1 MAKNLVEIYD
11 TTLRDGSQGEG
22 ISFTVAA
29 KLRIAEKLDQFGVDY
44 IEGGWPGSNPR
55 DMAFFEEAKQLDLKH
70 AKLVAF
76 GSTRRAN
83 LSAAEDAQ
91 LKLLLEADTP
101 VVTIFGKSWLLH
113 VTEILR
119 TTQEENLQMIEDSV
133 RFLTENEK
141 EVIYDAEHFF
151 DGYLDNNEY
160 AIDTLKAAQRGG
172 AINLSLCDTNGGRL
186 VSEVQEIVSAV
197 KTELKDIPVGVH
209 CHNDSGLGVAV
220 SLAGIQS
227 GAN

>member
-55 DMAFFEEAKQLDLKH
+55 DMAFFEEAKQLDFKN

-91 LKLLLEADTP
+91 LKLLLEADTSSSK
-101 VVTIFGKSWLLH
+101 VT
-113 VTEILR
+113 VRCVR
-119 TTQEENLQMIEDSV
+119 TPCS
-133 RFLTENEK
+133 RW
-141 EVIYDAEHFF
+141 
-151 DGYLDNNEY
+151 
-160 AIDTLKAAQRGG
+160 
-172 AINLSLCDTNGGRL
+172 S
-186 VSEVQEIVSAV
+186 
-197 KTELKDIPVGVH
+197 
-209 CHNDSGLGVAV
+209 
-220 SLAGIQS
+220 
-227 GAN
+227 